1 MGNILYAVVES
12 DKHRKTKLTEEEH
25 NDDGLDGLNDQS
37 NISEQSDI
45 GKHM

>member
-12 DKHRKTKLTEEEH
+12 DEHGKAKLTEEEH
-25 NDDGLDGLNDQS
+25 NDDGLDGLNNQS

-45 GKHM
+45 GKHV